1 MGLLSEVG
9 RIVIKIMFHY
19 RFDLKYTYDDFNPK
33 TSSPYLLIG
42 NHATQHDPLIVGM
55 VIKRYPYPVA
65 NSFLYTNPIFKWL
78 LTKVV
83 TSISKRKG
91 QSDMQTIR
99 LILNAIH
106 KEKRPVMLFPE
117 GNASYFGE
125 QTKTDYLSTA
135 KLIKKLNVDVIV
147 AKISG
152 GYLAHPRWG
161 FYRKNGH
168 FHTHFYRLFKVDALN
183 ELPVEAIK
191 KTLEESLMFNDFNW
205 NLTHQ
210 HKYRLKGR
218 ANGIEHYL
226 YYCPMC
232 QKTQTLYGKDEHIH
246 CENCGII
253 ATFDETSILTGP
265 YPSLV
270 EWGHNQLKIIPM
282 RIKEKILTSGELYEV
297 DNLKQKKYKLG
308 IHDVI
313 LENQTLIINT
323 QPKRTFHI
331 QYIKGEVIT
340 RKHNF
345 SFDYEDKTYNFLL
358 KDPMLI
364 LNTIS
369 YLKEN

>member
-1 MGLLSEVG
+1 MGLLTEVG
-9 RIVIKIMFHY
+9 RIGLKIMFHY

-99 LILNAIH
+99 LILDAIH
-106 KEKRPVMLFPE
+106 KQNRPVMLFPE

-125 QTKTDYLSTA
+125 QTKTDFLPTA

-161 FYRKNGH
+161 FYRKNGY
-168 FHTHFYRLFKVDALN
+168 FHTHFYSLYKADDLK
-183 ELPVEAIK
+183 ELPVESIQ
-191 KTLEESLMFNDFNW
+191 KTLEEAMIFNDFNW

-210 HKYRLKGR
+210 HPYRLKGR

-226 YYCPMC
+226 YYCPKC
-232 QKTQTLYGKDEHIH
+232 HETQSIYGKNEHIH
-246 CENCGII
+246 CKNCGVI
-253 ATFDETSILTGP
+253 ATFDQTSKLTGP

-270 EWGHNQLKIIPM
+270 EWGNAQKKIIST
-282 RIKEKILTSGELYEV
+282 RIKQPIITQGKLYEV
-297 DNLKQKKYKLG
+297 HNLKQKKHKLG
-308 IHDVI
+308 IHEVK
-313 LENQTLIINT
+313 LENQTLTIQT
-323 QPKRTFHI
+323 KPKRIFNI
-331 QYIKGEVIT
+331 QDIQGEVIT
-340 RKHNF
+340 RKNNF

-369 YLKEN
+369 YIKEN